1 MGAVVRRRHDR
12 RWGYPAHE
20 PEMTSLPESVEP
32 APVGSLLRSP
42 ATPQAGQPAP
52 RTAGPRYAPIVAL
65 LGGDGDDAASTA
77 PLRRPAFTGLRRDPL
92 FLLSLALVVPV
103 VVMESVLG
111 SANPLA
117 TAVACVTF
125 LAIQATLGRI
135 RTGQGTVLVLRFAVA
150 MVFLAF
156 ANWALL
162 PGMGG
167 PLMSLEVPVV
177 ALAAAS
183 GGPGLLIVGAILT
196 LNLVPELVVGI
207 PEAVRRELLA
217 LTMASGVTAIGTR
230 RVVTAL
236 ERSRDRLRNA
246 QVLQRR
252 RARQLA
258 AVEAVGRILAQDGPT
273 PRALDSVVG
282 LLVDTFGYRYPS
294 IYTWDG
300 RVLKMGAQR
309 NYATPIEEFP
319 IDRGVIGRVAR
330 THEPVFLP
338 DVTLDPD
345 YIAADDGIQGEI
357 SVPMLADGELLG
369 VLNVEMDGPRRLD
382 ADDFGTLQIVAD
394 RLAVSLALGRERQKL
409 TERAELMDHLAA
421 FSRSLGQSLDPAT
434 VHEQI
439 AEGAARVVV
448 ADMAILILLDPATG
462 EYRTETVKGGDPSVT
477 GVRIRPG
484 EGITGRAIQEGR
496 VVVDDHLE
504 RRSFPKGAVRVR
516 LADTVTAMSAPLVTE
531 HGVVGALSWF
541 REDLERPF
549 SEQEREVASLIAAQV
564 TLALANA
571 DLHHATE
578 VQAVTDPLTGLP
590 NRRHFDA
597 ALARAEAARRR
608 EDEDERRPLSAI
620 LFDLD
625 HFGQVNKLHGHQA
638 GDQILRAFAGVLRGR
653 VRASD
658 LAARFGGEEFI
669 VVLDGATLS
678 EAVRLADEVR
688 AALEELRFDLPDGSQ
703 MAATVSAGCA
713 AMAATETAGAGLLE
727 RADVGLAM
735 AKSSGRNR
743 VVAA

>member
-1 MGAVVRRRHDR
+1 
-12 RWGYPAHE
+12 
-20 PEMTSLPESVEP
+20 
-32 APVGSLLRSP
+32 
-42 ATPQAGQPAP
+42 
-52 RTAGPRYAPIVAL
+52 
-65 LGGDGDDAASTA
+65 
-77 PLRRPAFTGLRRDPL
+77 
-92 FLLSLALVVPV
+92 
-103 VVMESVLG
+103 
-111 SANPLA
+111 
-117 TAVACVTF
+117 
-125 LAIQATLGRI
+125 
-135 RTGQGTVLVLRFAVA
+135 
-150 MVFLAF
+150 
-156 ANWALL
+156 
-162 PGMGG
+162 
-167 PLMSLEVPVV
+167 
-177 ALAAAS
+177 
-183 GGPGLLIVGAILT
+183 
-196 LNLVPELVVGI
+196 
-207 PEAVRRELLA
+207 
-217 LTMASGVTAIGTR
+217 
-230 RVVTAL
+230 
-236 ERSRDRLRNA
+236 
-246 QVLQRR
+246 
-252 RARQLA
+252 
-258 AVEAVGRILAQDGPT
+258 
-273 PRALDSVVG
+273 
-282 LLVDTFGYRYPS
+282 
-294 IYTWDG
+294 
-300 RVLKMGAQR
+300 MGAQR

-319 IDRGVIGRVAR
+319 TDRGVIGRVAR

-338 DVTLDPD
+338 DVSLDPD
-345 YIAADDGIQGEI
+345 YIAADNGIQGEI

-369 VLNVEMDGPRRLD
+369 VLNVEMDGGRRLD

-434 VHEQI
+434 VHEQV
-439 AEGAARVVV
+439 ADGAARVIV

-462 EYRTETVKGGDPSVT
+462 EYRTETVKGGDQSVT

-484 EGITGRAIQEGR
+484 EGITGRAIQEAR

-504 RRSFPKGAVRVR
+504 RRSFPKGAIRVR
-516 LADTVTAMSAPLVTE
+516 LADTIAAMSAPFVTE

-541 REDLERPF
+541 REDLKQPF
-549 SEQEREVASLIAAQV
+549 SDQEREVASLIAAQV

-571 DLHHATE
+571 ELHHATE
-578 VQAVTDPLTGLP
+578 VEAVTDPLTGLP

-608 EDEDERRPLSAI
+608 EHEDERSPLSAI